1 MRQLTDEQFEII
13 VNKFSKTL
21 FSIAF
26 NYTRDRYHSED
37 IVQETF
43 FKLYRTHKDFENEE
57 HLKYWLIRVTI
68 NNSLDVIR
76 KKQKEMLIDDEY
88 VNNFPDNTELDSDKG
103 QIFSCILE
111 LKESYKTI
119 IILHYYDNYSIKEIA
134 SILNISET
142 NALTRLN
149 RARVKLKNII
159 IERKNNE

>member
-1 MRQLTDEQFEII
+1 MKQLTDEQFEEI

-21 FSIAF
+21 FNIAY
-26 NYTRDRYHSED
+26 NYTRDTYNSED

-43 FKLYRTHKDFENEE
+43 FKLYRAHKDFKNDD

-76 KKQKEMLIDDEY
+76 KKQKEVLIDDED
-88 VNNFPDNTELDSDKG
+88 VNNLPDNNGLATDKG
-103 QIFSCILE
+103 LIFNCILE

-134 SILNISET
+134 SILKITET

-149 RARVKLKNII
+149 RARNKLKNII